1 MYICASVWIYVH
13 HMPVGA
19 QGGQRV
25 LGSLEL
31 ELQVFVNHL
40 IWILGTKPGFSATAV
55 NVLKHWA
62 ISSVPIWFLLIHCPD
77 PGDRCAHILALEKEF
92 NSSAN
97 LREDFSEELTDDSL
111 NTLRTKLD
119 HIFFSDS
126 YFNFSLGTNV

>member
-1 MYICASVWIYVH
+1 MYVCVSVWIYVH

-40 IWILGTKPGFSATAV
+40 IWILGTKPGFSARAV
-55 NVLKHWA
+55 VFLNTEPPLQSQFGFFWCTVQILETG
-62 ISSVPIWFLLIHCPD
+62 VPTSWLWKRNSTPLL
-77 PGDRCAHILALEKEF
+77 A
-92 NSSAN
+92 
-97 LREDFSEELTDDSL
+97 LREDFSEELTDESF

-126 YFNFSLGTNV
+126 YFNFFLRD